1 MLSRL
6 RYGVSATRL
15 QRRPRK
21 FRRPSLLRV
30 RPPLQP
36 ESDATAARQ
45 RNDAKGRVQ
54 MIRFPTNTG
63 LLPKID
69 LQLCFNAISPNS
81 ERDGSLGRGAPKCT
95 PKIINCVYR
104 FTSVCKD
111 YVAFH
116 NPGASGCPI
125 GIDEPT
131 STPDGASV
139 LTPAAIAC
147 AIGSGCMPSFTPDMS
162 IACVDG
168 REVGWGCG
176 CAVTP
181 SDHRQAEAILFFNSA
196 TDTSSKVLG

>member
-1 MLSRL
+1 MLYNLSYCPKPVGRVLQVQQPAENAELPAL
-6 RYGVSATRL
+6 RRIGKRGCRGGRANFS
-15 QRRPRK
+15 
-21 FRRPSLLRV
+21 RPSLLRV

-81 ERDGSLGRGAPKCT
+81 ERDGSSGRSAPKCT

-104 FTSVCKD
+104 FTSVCKH

-125 GIDEPT
+125 GID
-131 STPDGASV
+131 
-139 LTPAAIAC
+139 
-147 AIGSGCMPSFTPDMS
+147 
-162 IACVDG
+162 
-168 REVGWGCG
+168 
-176 CAVTP
+176 
-181 SDHRQAEAILFFNSA
+181 
-196 TDTSSKVLG
+196 